1 MNGQANMGFEPEL
14 KAVSMKE
21 IQVEVASEKC
31 PEKAEPQED
40 VQTVSEDMDNV
51 AGSVAWLAVA
61 GDAAHKAADGLAIG
75 AAFASDLTLGFSTA
89 LAVFCHEVPHEMGD
103 IAIMLS
109 AGWSVPKVAILQL
122 ATTLAAFAGLF
133 IGIPLSSNEEARSW
147 IFLIAAG
154 MFLYVALSNVMPEMV
169 RTYKHYRSTAILVAA
184 NVGFVLGIMIMF
196 IIAIFE
202 EYISI

>member
-1 MNGQANMGFEPEL
+1 M
-14 KAVSMKE
+14 
-21 IQVEVASEKC
+21 
-31 PEKAEPQED
+31 
-40 VQTVSEDMDNV
+40 
-51 AGSVAWLAVA
+51 AWLAVA

-89 LAVFCHEVPHEMGD
+89 LAVFCHEVPHEMGTSHMVQMISSLNIIFLFPGD

-154 MFLYVALSNVMPEMV
+154 MFLYVALSNVV
-169 RTYKHYRSTAILVAA
+169 SILIDL
-184 NVGFVLGIMIMF
+184 GFLF
-196 IIAIFE
+196 
-202 EYISI
+202 